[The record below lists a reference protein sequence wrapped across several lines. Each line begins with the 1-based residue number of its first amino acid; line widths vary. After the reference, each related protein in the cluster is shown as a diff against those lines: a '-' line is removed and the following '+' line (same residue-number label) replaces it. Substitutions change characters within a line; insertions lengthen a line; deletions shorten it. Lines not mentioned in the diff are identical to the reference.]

1 MVAARNRIAAIAAA
15 GASGSQASTR
25 KAEAYRRIL
34 EIVLSGDLAGG
45 GYLNEQKLAESF
57 GMSRAPVREALLTL
71 CSQQILKNIPRLG
84 YEIVPISRREVL
96 DAVKVRLLLELESV
110 RLACGNRNEAAR
122 QALRELLSRE
132 REIQEDEED
141 FLSWIMKGDM
151 VHKSIAELSGNVVLK
166 RSIVTLIDLL
176 RRASIQLILEGKS
189 RPPDIHYHCGIIEAV
204 LAGDEAR
211 AMDLMRKDVL
221 ILEDIIKKD

>member
-1 MVAARNRIAAIAAA
+1 MVAARNKIAAIAAA
-15 GASGSQASTR
+15 GASGSQERTR

-34 EIVLSGDLAGG
+34 EIVLRGNLGEG
-45 GYLNEQKLAESF
+45 RYLNEQKLAESF

-71 CSQQILKNIPRLG
+71 CSQQILTNIPRLG
-84 YEIVPISRREVL
+84 YEIVPISRAEVL
-96 DAVKVRLLLELESV
+96 DAVKVRVILELESV
-110 RLACGNRNEAAR
+110 KLACRNRNEVAR
-122 QALRELLSRE
+122 QALRDLLSRE

-166 RSIVTLIDLL
+166 RSILTLIDLL

-221 ILEDIIKKD
+221 ILEDIINKD